1 MLEPNKI
8 FVGER
13 FLCAGCAS
21 ANVLHLLLPNLS
33 SSNLRAMV
41 VFITTLYE
49 NVLHIVYNNYLV
61 HTQRVLDSLYL
72 TSKWVCLIKKESYSG
87 TAQMNAV

>member
-41 VFITTLYE
+41 VFRTTVYPE
-49 NVLHIVYNNYLV
+49 NVLHSYLV